1 MNSSKRLT
9 QPPVQN
15 RRIIM
20 LLILT
25 GILMFVLDGS
35 VVNIALP
42 SITRYFNSDMAQS
55 QWVITSYLLTTTS
68 LLMIF
73 GKVSEYTGRIRL
85 FLAGFVIF
93 TLSSLACGLST
104 SLAMLVLFRAVQAVG
119 AAMAFSIS
127 SAVIFEI
134 YPPGERGRAMGYI
147 GSTVSIGSIAGP
159 MLGGYLVDFFGWQYI
174 FLINLPIG
182 VVLLALAARH
192 MRIEE
197 TRSDSIQMDWIGAV
211 LLILFIASLM
221 VFLDTL
227 TSGMGFTTIAIA
239 LICLT
244 SLLAFVVNESRHHT
258 PLLDLSLFREKKF
271 VLPIISITLLII
283 SSFALFILGPFYFQG
298 VMGYTPSMVGT
309 VFLIVP
315 AIMTF
320 GSPLGGWIYDK
331 YHYKYNSAIGML
343 IVAASLIL
351 ASYATRKVDLPAI
364 LLSFVLMG
372 LGSAL
377 VQSPMNTEIMNA
389 LPRNLLG
396 TASSFSSAVRYLGMA
411 MGVSVSST
419 LLSVQLRMEGYQGSV
434 LNASPDLLSSTIS
447 NVMVIA
453 AVLCILGMFTA
464 ALRNVGAS
472 DERLV

>member
-1 MNSSKRLT
+1 
-9 QPPVQN
+9 
-15 RRIIM
+15 
-20 LLILT
+20 
-25 GILMFVLDGS
+25 
-35 VVNIALP
+35 
-42 SITRYFNSDMAQS
+42 
-55 QWVITSYLLTTTS
+55 
-68 LLMIF
+68 
-73 GKVSEYTGRIRL
+73 
-85 FLAGFVIF
+85 
-93 TLSSLACGLST
+93 
-104 SLAMLVLFRAVQAVG
+104 
-119 AAMAFSIS
+119 
-127 SAVIFEI
+127 
-134 YPPGERGRAMGYI
+134 MGYI

-182 VVLLALAARH
+182 IVLLALAARH

-211 LLILFIASLM
+211 FLILFIATLM

-227 TSGMGFTTIAIA
+227 TSGIGFTTIAVA

-244 SLLAFVVNESRHHT
+244 SLIAFVVNESRHHT
-258 PLLDLSLFREKKF
+258 PLLDLSVFREKKF
-271 VLPIISITLLII
+271 VLPIISVTLLII
-283 SSFALFILGPFYFQG
+283 SSFALFILCPFYFQG

-351 ASYATRKVDLPAI
+351 AGYATRRVDLPAI

-396 TASSFSSAVRYLGMA
+396 TASSFSSAIRYLGMA

-447 NVMVIA
+447 NVLIVA
-453 AVLCILGMFTA
+453 AVMCVLGVFTA

>member
-1 MNSSKRLT
+1 MISGKRPT
-9 QPPVQN
+9 PPPVKD

-42 SITRYFNSDMAQS
+42 SITRYFNSDMSQS

-104 SLAMLVLFRAVQAVG
+104 SLAMLVFFRAVQAVG

-127 SAVIFEI
+127 AAVIFEI
-134 YPPGERGRAMGYI
+134 YPSGEQGRAMGYI
-147 GSTVSIGSIAGP
+147 GTTVSIGSIAGP

-174 FLINLPIG
+174 FLVNLPIG
-182 VVLLALAARH
+182 IVLLALAARH

-197 TRSDSIQMDWIGAV
+197 TRSKYIQMDWIGATFM
-211 LLILFIASLM
+211 ILFVASLM
-221 VFLDTL
+221 LLL
-227 TSGMGFTTIAIA
+227 TELTKGLVVSTIAIA
-239 LICLT
+239 LVCLA
-244 SLLAFVVNESRHHT
+244 SLLVFIINESRHQT
-258 PLLDLSLFREKKF
+258 PLLDLSICKEKKF
-271 VLPIISITLLII
+271 VLPIISVTLLIV

-343 IVAASLIL
+343 IVAASLTL
-351 ASYATRKVDLPAI
+351 AGYGTRRADLPAI
-364 LLSFVLMG
+364 LASFVLMG

-419 LLSVQLRMEGYQGSV
+419 LLSIQLRIEGYNGSV
-434 LNASPDLLSSTIS
+434 LDARPDLLSATIS
-447 NVMVIA
+447 NVMVMA
-453 AVLCILGMFTA
+453 AVLCAIGTITA
-464 ALRNVGAS
+464 TLRNR
-472 DERLV
+472 EQLMN

>member
-1 MNSSKRLT
+1 
-9 QPPVQN
+9 
-15 RRIIM
+15 
-20 LLILT
+20 
-25 GILMFVLDGS
+25 
-35 VVNIALP
+35 
-42 SITRYFNSDMAQS
+42 
-55 QWVITSYLLTTTS
+55 
-68 LLMIF
+68 
-73 GKVSEYTGRIRL
+73 
-85 FLAGFVIF
+85 
-93 TLSSLACGLST
+93 
-104 SLAMLVLFRAVQAVG
+104 
-119 AAMAFSIS
+119 
-127 SAVIFEI
+127 
-134 YPPGERGRAMGYI
+134 
-147 GSTVSIGSIAGP
+147 
-159 MLGGYLVDFFGWQYI
+159 
-174 FLINLPIG
+174 
-182 VVLLALAARH
+182 
-192 MRIEE
+192 
-197 TRSDSIQMDWIGAV
+197 
-211 LLILFIASLM
+211 M

-227 TSGMGFTTIAIA
+227 TSGMGFTTIAVA
-239 LICLT
+239 LICLI
-244 SLLAFVVNESRHHT
+244 SLLALVVNESRHHT
-258 PLLDLSLFREKKF
+258 PLLDLSMFREKKF

-351 ASYATRKVDLPAI
+351 AGYATRRVDLPAI

-411 MGVSVSST
+411 IGVSVSST

-447 NVMVIA
+447 NVLVIA
-453 AVLCILGMFTA
+453 AVLCVLGMFTA
-464 ALRNVGAS
+464 ALRNVGPLMK
-472 DERLV
+472 D